1 MSESIILPETTD
13 KESRYDFLF
22 PQLQNLLEGEPNREA
37 RCANFTAFLKEAFH
51 FFWVGFY
58 WVDTP
63 EELVLGTFQGSLA
76 CMRIR
81 YGRGV
86 CGTAWKD
93 QNVLIVPDVNQFP
106 GHIACSSLSRS
117 ELVIPIIRQ
126 GKVIGVL
133 DIDSEKLNDFDTVDA
148 LWLHKMLKV
157 VLPD

>member
-63 EELVLGTFQGSLA
+63 EELVLGTFQGA
-76 CMRIR
+76 WP
-81 YGRGV
+81 V
-86 CGTAWKD
+86 CGYDMAEEFVV
-93 QNVLIVPDVNQFP
+93 QP
-106 GHIACSSLSRS
+106 GKIKTS
-117 ELVIPIIRQ
+117 
-126 GKVIGVL
+126 
-133 DIDSEKLNDFDTVDA
+133 
-148 LWLHKMLKV
+148 
-157 VLPD
+157 

>member
-1 MSESIILPETTD
+1 
-13 KESRYDFLF
+13 
-22 PQLQNLLEGEPNREA
+22 
-37 RCANFTAFLKEAFH
+37 
-51 FFWVGFY
+51 
-58 WVDTP
+58 
-63 EELVLGTFQGSLA
+63 
-76 CMRIR
+76 MRIR